1 MVSGGDRRV
10 LGGHIRRLSLSLH
23 RVDADCSGSTKL
35 KMNLAPPKTQHEIHN
50 SPVTATATTSRRR
63 ATKHVPRVSPYSP
76 ASINPGFVEIGL
88 VQLSKSVKATNDV
101 THTQYTAD
109 RQTDGQTIYGAN
121 PGLFFVYSCLIF
133 ESRFVIFVVFQQKLH
148 YP

>member
-1 MVSGGDRRV
+1 MSSRWAHWPAV
-10 LGGHIRRLSLSLH
+10 ITPLH
-23 RVDADCSGSTKL
+23 RVGTDCSGPTNL
-35 KMNLAPPKTQHEIHN
+35 KMQSHGKHEIPPHPKHTN
-50 SPVTATATTSRRR
+50 HEIYSSPAISATLRRR
-63 ATKHVPRVSPYSP
+63 VTKHVPRVSPYSP